1 MMARKGTGV
10 LTARGRAMQR
20 LLARWEQSGLS
31 LAEFAARRPAAG
43 DARVVAA
50 HAGGGRAD
58 AWGRAIPRAA
68 ELPVRSALAEA
79 ARPAPATFEVVFGDG
94 TVVRVPVAFDAE
106 ALDRL
111 LALVVG
117 RGRC

>member
-31 LAEFAARRPAAG
+31 LAEFARRAG
-43 DARVVAA
+43 LPPGTLGWWR
-50 HAGGGRAD
+50 HTLRAD
-58 AWGRAIPRAA
+58 APTPGAGRFL